1 MSKLG
6 HQSTNLLFQ
15 DRNMLRFLAK
25 SSSTLLIRMVLVVA
39 AMVPVSA
46 SVAAQGEEELTR
58 LNVAVAE
65 CPPFV
70 MFDNGQYS
78 GLAIY
83 LWEQV
88 GREMGLD
95 WAYTEYQLGN
105 LLEVIKSTRQAELPD
120 VGISCTSVTA
130 EREELIDFSHSFH
143 ETYTAIAVRETT
155 LWSAVTGFFSSPRVL
170 KIILVILGIAALIGA
185 VFYLLEHRINKK
197 LFSTT
202 TGLGRV
208 LEPVI
213 IGLMFLTNGP
223 IRFYRFK
230 TLSARVLSTVLTLSS
245 TFFIA
250 AITAVLASSFT
261 LNAMQTD
268 VRTLDDLRSL
278 HVGALYASTSSAFL
292 SANGIKHQTRPDL
305 DTLVRDLDAG
315 ELDAIVSDAAFLQYR
330 INQGKQQGKFKSL
343 TVLPYELEAQNYA
356 FILVEESPLR
366 ESINR
371 ALLTVRMEAEWRDK
385 QREYLGE

>member
-1 MSKLG
+1 MILF
-6 HQSTNLLFQ
+6 FQ
-15 DRNMLRFLAK
+15 DLNMLRFLAK
-25 SSSTLLIRMVLVVA
+25 CSSILLIRTVLVVT

-58 LNVAVAE
+58 LNVAAAE

-95 WAYTEYQLGN
+95 WTYTEYQLGS
-105 LLEVIKSTRQAELPD
+105 LLEVIKSTHQAELPD

-250 AITAVLASSFT
+250 SITAVLASSFT

-278 HVGALYASTSSAFL
+278 HVGALSASTSSAFL

-371 ALLTVRMEAEWRDK
+371 ALLTVRMEPEWHDK
-385 QREYLGE
+385 QREFLGE

>member
-1 MSKLG
+1 
-6 HQSTNLLFQ
+6 
-15 DRNMLRFLAK
+15 MLRFLAK

-105 LLEVIKSTRQAELPD
+105 LLEVIKSTKQAELPD

>member
-1 MSKLG
+1 MPKILTRIP
-6 HQSTNLLFQ
+6 STIILRLLLAVTALACASATYAAEQ
-15 DRNMLRFLAK
+15 DGA
-25 SSSTLLIRMVLVVA
+25 TT
-39 AMVPVSA
+39 
-46 SVAAQGEEELTR
+46 TR

-70 MFDNGQYS
+70 IFESGQYS
-78 GLAIY
+78 GLAVY

-95 WAYTEYQLGN
+95 WTYTEYRLGG
-105 LLEVIKSTRQAELPD
+105 LLEVIESSNPAELPD

-155 LWSAVTGFFSSPRVL
+155 LWSAVTGFFSSPAVL
-170 KIILVILGIAALIGA
+170 KAILIVLSIAALIGA
-185 VFYLLEHRINKK
+185 VFYLLEHNINKK
-197 LFSTT
+197 LFSNNTI
-202 TGLGRV
+202 LGRI

-213 IGLMFLTNGP
+213 IGLMFVTNGP

-250 AITAVLASSFT
+250 SVTAVLASSFT
-261 LNAMQTD
+261 LNAMQTG
-268 VRTLDDLRSL
+268 VRTLDDLRTL
-278 HVGALYASTSSAFL
+278 HVGALAASTSSAFL
-292 SANGIKHQTRPDL
+292 RANGIKHKTYQDL
-305 DTLVRDLDAG
+305 DTLVNELDAG

-330 INQGKQQGKFKSL
+330 INQGKQQGQFKSL

-356 FILVEESPLR
+356 FMLVEDSPLR
-366 ESINR
+366 EGINR
-371 ALLTVRMEAEWRDK
+371 ALLTERMQADWRAK
-385 QREYLGE
+385 FLEYLGE